1 MTMHQQAA
9 QQVRSVETD
18 SELQGYALPYHW
30 FLPKESIWTSIHDAY
45 VSRVV
50 DLVKQSGAKRVL
62 EVGCGDGWNCGQLAQ
77 AGLEVAGIDWS
88 TNGIEHARRLVPKG
102 SFFCGDLTDSEFKAQ
117 FPEPFDAV
125 ILVEVLE
132 HIPPEDC
139 VSALRNMAACLKD
152 GGTFVLT
159 TPSVNFPNNNP
170 RHFRHFTPRMLEEL
184 AEQSGELRLTRI
196 EGYGD
201 MKHLKFY
208 QRLLP
213 LVDNRLFSIKPL
225 RRRLQN
231 CVRQRAENTTVDRC
245 CGLIAVMEK
254 KS

>member
-1 MTMHQQAA
+1 MHQEAEESI
-9 QQVRSVETD
+9 RKVETD
-18 SELQGYALPYHW
+18 DELQGYLLPYHW

-50 DLVKQSGAKRVL
+50 RLVVESGAKRVL
-62 EVGCGDGWNCGQLAQ
+62 EVGCGDGWNCGQLVK
-77 AGLEVAGIDWS
+77 AGLEVTGIDWS
-88 TNGIEHARRLVPKG
+88 ANGIDHARRLVPQG
-102 SFFCGDLTDSEFKAQ
+102 SFFCGDLIDSDFKAQ

-132 HIPPEDC
+132 HIPPEEC
-139 VSALRNMAACLKD
+139 ALALRNITASLKP
-152 GGTFVLT
+152 GGSFVLT
-159 TPSVNFPNNNP
+159 TPSVNFPNTNP
-170 RHFRHFTPRMLEEL
+170 RHFRHFTPAMLEDL
-184 AEQSGELRLTRI
+184 AQHAGELRVKHI

-201 MKHLKFY
+201 MRHLKVY
-208 QRLLP
+208 EQLLP
-213 LVDNRLFSIKPL
+213 LVNNRLYSIKPL

-231 CVRQRAENTTVDRC
+231 YVRQRAERTTIDRC